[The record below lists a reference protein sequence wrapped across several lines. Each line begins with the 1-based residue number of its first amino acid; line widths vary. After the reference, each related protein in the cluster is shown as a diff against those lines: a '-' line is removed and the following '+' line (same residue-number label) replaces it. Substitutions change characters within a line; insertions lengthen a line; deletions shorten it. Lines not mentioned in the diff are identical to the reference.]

1 MVGKAYCPT
10 IHTVTKGLSLSA
22 FFLPFF
28 SFSHFP
34 SLFLRFPTFHLRIFH
49 SSSISTNDPSTTAC
63 HIQTSRYVLS
73 YIPTITVYTDCPTD
87 MLTTSDS
94 ILQFL
99 NPHIPKY
106 KTCFEILVK
115 KLLGGTL
122 NWFFFLDSCT
132 WNFVLFSNPYIL
144 VHVALPK
151 RPLN

>member
-1 MVGKAYCPT
+1 MVQQKLSVHSTLHFALIKQPINKFKPVQQSRQMARKAYCPT

-28 SFSHFP
+28 SFSLFP

-99 NPHIPKY
+99 KSHI
-106 KTCFEILVK
+106 
-115 KLLGGTL
+115 
-122 NWFFFLDSCT
+122 
-132 WNFVLFSNPYIL
+132 
-144 VHVALPK
+144 
-151 RPLN
+151 